1 MKAIWN
7 ILAVM
12 AIVNLLA
19 IGGAAAWLNGSGRL
33 SKERLEAVRQK
44 FLKTIAQEKEELA
57 AAEEEVK
64 RKQAEEAQAKKMA
77 QPPVTATEQ
86 IAEQRL
92 KDDQQSQV
100 LLRQQQDLDNLRA
113 SLMANLAKLEER
125 EKKLADDKKA
135 FAQERQ
141 RIAEIE
147 GDKHFQVALS
157 TLEGQKSKDAEQVMK
172 AMLEQ
177 KQTDQVV
184 AYLARMDEGKR
195 SKVMAE
201 FVKDGQAGP
210 GLAADLLERLR
221 VWGISVPPP
230 MPPNSASGTPESL
243 AQASAHESTGP
254 AAANSVGP
262 TGGGAGS
269 AR

>member
-19 IGGAAAWLNGSGRL
+19 LGGAAAWLNGSGRL
-33 SKERLEAVRQK
+33 SKERIEAVRK
-44 FLKTIAQEKEELA
+44 RFLKTVAQEKDEVA
-57 AAEEEVK
+57 AAEDEAK

-77 QPPVTATEQ
+77 VPPTTASEQ
-86 IAEQRL
+86 ITEQRL
-92 KDDQQSQV
+92 KDDQQSQL

-113 SLMANLAKLEER
+113 SLMSNLAKLEER

-135 FAQERQ
+135 FARERQ
-141 RIAEIE
+141 RVAEIE

-157 TLEGQKSKDAEQVMK
+157 TLEGQKPKDAEQVMK

-177 KQTDQVV
+177 RQSDQVV
-184 AYLARMDEGKR
+184 AYLAKMDEGKR

-221 VWGISVPPP
+221 TWGITVPPP
-230 MPPNSASGTPESL
+230 APPPESL
-243 AQASAHESTGP
+243 AQAPAHESTGS
-254 AAANSVGP
+254 AAANSAGS
-262 TGGGAGS
+262 TGGAGPP
-269 AR
+269 R